1 MRYLSL
7 FSGIEAA
14 SVAWHPLGWEPVAF
28 AEVEPFPSAVLAE
41 RFPNVPNLGDVTKF
55 KEWPDVC
62 NCVPNLFDESSEQ
75 TRPSSVEHNG
85 QQGSVIHSDQ
95 TAPPR
100 GGYCKQCGGFDG
112 SIDLIV
118 GGSPCQSFSVA
129 GLRKGMD
136 DPRGN
141 LALTYLAI
149 VEKYRPEWIVW
160 ENVPGVLSSNGGRD
174 FGSFLGALDEI
185 GYGYAWRVLDAQYVR
200 TPDYPRAVPQRRR
213 RVFVVGNL
221 RDWRRAAAVLFDSES
236 LCGNPPPRREK
247 RQGTSVDA
255 QEGIRSDGHGLTFQN
270 IVGAKCADDSKQ
282 VQNQSVSQDK
292 LIVESTATDF
302 KIRGGSEVETGEQG
316 GTPGR
321 KAGKGYLGSDE
332 LAFTVASVQD
342 QNIFQAVDVYTQ
354 AIDGDV
360 SATVT
365 KAVGGTNT
373 SGPKVMVYAQD
384 EIAGTLDASYYKGC
398 GERGG
403 TEREFVAYENHGTD
417 SRITPLSQD
426 EPSPTIA
433 ARWGTGGNNQAL
445 VQAVAFEPG
454 SIARNAGPSGE
465 DTVCPTLRSNMGDNQ
480 PAVRIDNAQI
490 YQASELRLQGKMT
503 PKDVC
508 PTLKADTKQG
518 DSEPFAVLPLNTMAM
533 QGRPSDNGK
542 MTMGIGKDGDPSPTL
557 GKAHS
562 HAVAVDWRTA
572 KVDEDITQTLKT
584 DLAKMSG
591 PFISQQAMQV
601 RRLTP
606 LECERLQ
613 GFPDGWTRIPWRKK
627 SAEDCPDGP
636 RYKAI
641 GNSMAVNV
649 MQWIG
654 LRIALVTELGYAF
667 SDENPD
673 DRVISGAS
681 NALDGRAY

>member
-1 MRYLSL
+1 MHGIGETMRYLSL

-14 SVAWHPLGWEPVAF
+14 SVAWHPLGWDPVAF

-41 RFPNVPNLGDVTKF
+41 RFPNVPNFGDVTKF
-55 KEWPDVC
+55 KEW
-62 NCVPNLFDESSEQ
+62 N
-75 TRPSSVEHNG
+75 
-85 QQGSVIHSDQ
+85 I
-95 TAPPR
+95 
-100 GGYCKQCGGFDG
+100 DG

-236 LCGNPPPRREK
+236 LCGNPPPSRKK
-247 RQGTSVDA
+247 RQDPPTYVGEGIEGDSRLIHASAVSTVDA
-255 QEGIRSDGHGLTFQN
+255 KNKIDRGDTQHAERM
-270 IVGAKCADDSKQ
+270 
-282 VQNQSVSQDK
+282 
-292 LIVESTATDF
+292 IVESTATAFSFDSLSSNSMKSANPISGCNEVEVSKCLDTTNPEPSKNQGGIAVVQSTATAF

-342 QNIFQAVDVYTQ
+342 QNIY
-354 AIDGDV
+354 
-360 SATVT
+360 
-365 KAVGGTNT
+365 
-373 SGPKVMVYAQD
+373 
-384 EIAGTLDASYYKGC
+384 C
-398 GERGG
+398 
-403 TEREFVAYENHGTD
+403 YENHGTD

-426 EPSPTIA
+426 EPSPTVA
-433 ARWGTGGNNQAL
+433 ARWGTGGNNQALVQQMTYERHDQDGRIKEIDIAPTIHSKADNACDLPL

-454 SIARNAGPSGE
+454 SIARNAGPAGE
-465 DTVCPTLRSNMGDNQ
+465 ESVCPTLRSNMGDNQ
-480 PAVRIDNAQI
+480 PAVRIEDA
-490 YQASELRLQGKMT
+490 LPLKD
-503 PKDVC
+503 PKDLIVDA
-508 PTLKADTKQG
+508 KRRQ
-518 DSEPFAVLPLNTMAM
+518 N
-533 QGRPSDNGK
+533 
-542 MTMGIGKDGDPSPTL
+542 GIGYVNEPSFTL
-557 GKAHS
+557 
-562 HAVAVDWRTA
+562 R
-572 KVDEDITQTLKT
+572 
-584 DLAKMSG
+584 
-591 PFISQQAMQV
+591 SQIIPGVCASMQV

-613 GFPDGWTRIPWRKK
+613 GFPDNWTQIPWRKK

-654 LRIALVTELGYAF
+654 LRIALVTELEYAF
-667 SDENPD
+667 ADANNDSQFVSD
-673 DRVISGAS
+673 AS
-681 NALDGRAY
+681 DALDGRAY